1 MLLTHLEMIKK
12 TFGLLVTILCSVVS
26 MAQAEADFQQVYFRV
41 GSYALNAGDIPQA
54 LVDSARAAISRDEKF
69 TVLGVAS
76 PEGSYQS
83 NERLAMRRAKAIVK
97 QLSKL
102 TGVSDSMFAIKT
114 KVADMG
120 MLKNLVMQDAALPD
134 RDKVLEIL
142 NDAGSDQ
149 ALLSKLKRLGDGTPY
164 LYIKDRLF
172 PYLRASVSSGHL
184 DVESYQPNLAD
195 ASGPKIIYRDY
206 RTRLSNQP
214 QPDVRSA
221 VTQNTKS
228 RHSSSNG
235 LLKSILPPPVSGASG
250 TVKAD
255 SVQQES
261 SSDSLQASQIAETSK
276 MSSEE
281 KSGDSNLLFWIIII
295 LLLLALLAF
304 GFYHKWKVEHL
315 KDRIAELESQLE
327 TAVEDTK
334 KNVKT
339 DLYNDGESLYNH
351 LLIGGSVSE
360 WTDEQISKLI
370 EHYKLQNYPLV
381 HSLETEYDNLPL
393 NHKLFEILLDMG
405 KSDSDIQR
413 MMNITKTTIRSYRFR
428 IKNKK
433 LS

>member
-83 NERLAMRRAKAIVK
+83 NERLATRRAKAIVK

-235 LLKSILPPPVSGASG
+235 DNFTPPSPVKDS
-250 TVKAD
+250 VKAD
-255 SVQQES
+255 SAKSETP
-261 SSDSLQASQIAETSK
+261 SDSLQTSKIAESSK
-276 MSSEE
+276 LSSEE

-304 GFYHKWKVEHL
+304 SFYHKWKVEHL

-360 WTDEQISKLI
+360 WTNDQIRALI

-381 HSLETEYDNLPL
+381 HSLETDYDNLPL
-393 NHKLFEILLDMG
+393 NHILFEILLDMG

-413 MMNITKTTIRSYRFR
+413 MMNITQATIRSYRFR

>member
-1 MLLTHLEMIKK
+1 MLTHLEMIKK

-41 GSYALNAGDIPQA
+41 GSCALNAGDIPQA
-54 LVDSARAAISRDEKF
+54 LVDSANAAFSRHEKF

-76 PEGSYQS
+76 PEGGYRLNQ
-83 NERLAMRRAKAIVK
+83 RLANRRANAIVR
-97 QLSKL
+97 QLSRL
-102 TGVSDSMFAIKT
+102 TGVSDSMFVVKT
-114 KVADMG
+114 KVAGMD
-120 MLKNLVMQDAALPD
+120 MLKTLVMQDNALPEK
-134 RDKVLEIL
+134 DKVLDIL
-142 NDAGSDQ
+142 NGAGADDQ
-149 ALLSKLKRLGDGTPY
+149 AVLNKIKRLGDGIPY

-172 PYLRASVSSGHL
+172 PYLRASVSSGTD
-184 DVESYQPNLAD
+184 DVEHYQPDLAD
-195 ASGPKIIYRDY
+195 TNGPKIIHRDY
-206 RTRLSNQP
+206 RTRLADQP
-214 QPDVRSA
+214 KPDERIA

-228 RHSSSNG
+228 RHSSSNKG
-235 LLKSILPPPVSGASG
+235 SLTPKSDQKD
-250 TVKAD
+250 TVKTDLAK
-255 SVQQES
+255 SEKPS
-261 SSDSLQASQIAETSK
+261 GSLQPSKMIEDSK

-281 KSGDSNLLFWIIII
+281 KSGGSTLPFWIVIFC
-295 LLLLALLAF
+295 LLLAITIF
-304 GFYHKWKVEHL
+304 SIYHKWKVEHL
-315 KDRIAELESQLE
+315 KDQIAELESQLE
-327 TAVEDTK
+327 TAVEETK

-413 MMNITKTTIRSYRFR
+413 MMNITQTTIRSYRFR

>member
-1 MLLTHLEMIKK
+1 MLLTHLKMIKK
-12 TFGLLVTILCSVVS
+12 TFSLLVTILCSVVS

-41 GSYALNAGDIPQA
+41 GSCALNAGDIPQA
-54 LVDSARAAISRDEKF
+54 LVDSANAAFSRHEKF

-83 NERLAMRRAKAIVK
+83 NERLATRRAKAIVK

-195 ASGPKIIYRDY
+195 TSGPKITYRDY

-214 QPDVRSA
+214 QPDIRSA

-235 LLKSILPPPVSGASG
+235 DNFTPPSPAKDS
-250 TVKAD
+250 VKAD
-255 SVQQES
+255 SAKSETP
-261 SSDSLQASQIAETSK
+261 SDSLQTSKIAESSK
-276 MSSEE
+276 LSSEE

-304 GFYHKWKVEHL
+304 SFYHKWKVEHL

-360 WTDEQISKLI
+360 WTNDQIRALI

-381 HSLETEYDNLPL
+381 HSLETDYDNLPL
-393 NHKLFEILLDMG
+393 NHILFEILLDMG

-413 MMNITKTTIRSYRFR
+413 MMNITQATIRSYRFR

>member
-12 TFGLLVTILCSVVS
+12 TFSLLVTILCSVVS

-41 GSYALNAGDIPQA
+41 GSCALNAGDIPQA

-83 NERLAMRRAKAIVK
+83 NERLATRRAKAIVK

-195 ASGPKIIYRDY
+195 TSGPKIIYRDY

-228 RHSSSNG
+228 RHSSSNEA
-235 LLKSILPPPVSGASG
+235 SFTPPSPVKDS
-250 TVKAD
+250 VKAD
-255 SVQQES
+255 SAKSETP
-261 SSDSLQASQIAETSK
+261 SDSLQTSKIAENSK

-304 GFYHKWKVEHL
+304 SFYHKWKVEHL

-360 WTDEQISKLI
+360 WTNDQIRALI

-381 HSLETEYDNLPL
+381 HSLETDYDNLPL
-393 NHKLFEILLDMG
+393 NHILFEILLDMG

-413 MMNITKTTIRSYRFR
+413 MMNISQTTIRSYRFR

>member
-83 NERLAMRRAKAIVK
+83 NERLATRRAKAIVK

-102 TGVSDSMFAIKT
+102 TGVSDSMFVVKT
-114 KVADMG
+114 KVAGMD

-195 ASGPKIIYRDY
+195 TSGPKIIYRDY

-235 LLKSILPPPVSGASG
+235 DNFTPPSPVKDS
-250 TVKAD
+250 VKAD
-255 SVQQES
+255 SAKSETP
-261 SSDSLQASQIAETSK
+261 SDSLQTSKIAESSK
-276 MSSEE
+276 LSSEE

-304 GFYHKWKVEHL
+304 SFYHKWKVEHL

-360 WTDEQISKLI
+360 WTNDQIRALI

-381 HSLETEYDNLPL
+381 HSLETDYDNLPL
-393 NHKLFEILLDMG
+393 NHILFEILLDMG

-413 MMNITKTTIRSYRFR
+413 MMNITQATIRSYRFR

>member
-1 MLLTHLEMIKK
+1 MLLTHLKMIKK
-12 TFGLLVTILCSVVS
+12 TFSLLVTILCSVVS

-83 NERLAMRRAKAIVK
+83 NERLATRRAKAIVK

-195 ASGPKIIYRDY
+195 TSGPKITYRDY

-228 RHSSSNG
+228 RHSSSNE
-235 LLKSILPPPVSGASG
+235 ASF
-250 TVKAD
+250 TTPSPAKDSVKAD
-255 SVQQES
+255 SAKSETP
-261 SSDSLQASQIAETSK
+261 SDSLQTSKIAESSK
-276 MSSEE
+276 LSSEE

-304 GFYHKWKVEHL
+304 SFYHKWKVEHL

-360 WTDEQISKLI
+360 WTNDQIRALI

-381 HSLETEYDNLPL
+381 HSLETDYDNLPL
-393 NHKLFEILLDMG
+393 NHILFEILLDMG

-413 MMNITKTTIRSYRFR
+413 MMNISQTTIRSYRFR

>member
-12 TFGLLVTILCSVVS
+12 TFSLLVTILCSVVS

-83 NERLAMRRAKAIVK
+83 NERLATRRAKAIVK

-102 TGVSDSMFAIKT
+102 TGVSDSMFVVKT
-114 KVADMG
+114 KVAGMD

-235 LLKSILPPPVSGASG
+235 DNFTPPSPVKVS
-250 TVKAD
+250 VKAD
-255 SVQQES
+255 SAKSETP
-261 SSDSLQASQIAETSK
+261 SDSLQTSKIAESSK
-276 MSSEE
+276 LSSEE
-281 KSGDSNLLFWIIII
+281 ISGDSNLLFWIIII

-304 GFYHKWKVEHL
+304 SFYHKWKVEHL

-413 MMNITKTTIRSYRFR
+413 MMNITQTTIRSYRFR

>member
-1 MLLTHLEMIKK
+1 MLLTHLKMIKK
-12 TFGLLVTILCSVVS
+12 TFSLLVTILCSVVS

-83 NERLAMRRAKAIVK
+83 NERLATRRAKAIVK

-195 ASGPKIIYRDY
+195 TSGPKIIYRDS

-235 LLKSILPPPVSGASG
+235 DNFTPPSPVKDS
-250 TVKAD
+250 VKAD
-255 SVQQES
+255 SAKSETP
-261 SSDSLQASQIAETSK
+261 SDSLQTSKIAESSK
-276 MSSEE
+276 LSSEE

-304 GFYHKWKVEHL
+304 SFYHKWKVEHL

-360 WTDEQISKLI
+360 WTNDQIRALI

-381 HSLETEYDNLPL
+381 HSLETDYDNLPL
-393 NHKLFEILLDMG
+393 NHILFEILLDMG

-413 MMNITKTTIRSYRFR
+413 MMNITQTTIRSYRFR

>member
-1 MLLTHLEMIKK
+1 MHLKMIKK
-12 TFGLLVTILCSVVS
+12 TFGIFIALMCSIVS
-26 MAQAEADFQQVYFRV
+26 MAQSEAGFQQVFFRV
-41 GSYALNAGDIPQA
+41 GSYALNANDVPQV
-54 LVDSARAAISRDEKF
+54 LVDSANAAFSRHEKF

-76 PEGSYQS
+76 PEGSLRANQ
-83 NERLAMRRAKAIVK
+83 RLAKRRANAIVK

-102 TGVSDSMFAIKT
+102 TGISDSMFVVKT

-120 MLKNLVMQDAALPD
+120 MLKALVVQDSSLPEK
-134 RDKVLEIL
+134 DKVLEIL
-142 NDAGSDQ
+142 NTGGADQ
-149 ALLSKLKRLGDGTPY
+149 AVLNKIKRLGDGTPY

-172 PYLRASVSSGHL
+172 PYLRASVSSGTE
-184 DVESYQPNLAD
+184 DVERYQPDLAD
-195 ASGPKIIYRDY
+195 TNGPKITHRDY
-206 RTRLSNQP
+206 RTRLIDQ
-214 QPDVRSA
+214 QKPDVRSA

-228 RHSSSNG
+228 RHSSSNKG
-235 LLKSILPPPVSGASG
+235 NLTPKAEVKD
-250 TVKAD
+250 TVKTD
-255 SVQQES
+255 SAKSEKPSVG
-261 SSDSLQASQIAETSK
+261 LQPSKMAEDSK

-281 KSGDSNLLFWIIII
+281 KSSGSTLPFWTVIGI
-295 LLLLALLAF
+295 LLLGILAF
-304 GFYHKWKVEHL
+304 SFYHKWKVEHL

-327 TAVEDTK
+327 TVVEETK

-360 WTDEQISKLI
+360 WTDEQIRKLI

-413 MMNITKTTIRSYRFR
+413 MMNISQTTIRSYRFR